1 MLSETKARHAKPRAR
16 PVKVAD
22 GGGLY
27 LYVAPSGAK
36 SWRYD
41 YRLNARRETLTI
53 GPYPEV
59 SLSEARD
66 RHYAARKQVERGES
80 PARVKRHAR
89 AAAAVAA
96 DLTFQSVSKAWYEEN
111 EPHKSKSWR
120 TLRKAWLA
128 KYINRD
134 IGSTPI
140 GSVETGDVLRIVN
153 RVRALGY
160 PRAAEGV
167 RQTLSRIFDY
177 AILRPELHVKTNPA
191 APLRGKFTLPPVKSH
206 KPIDAKRIPAFFR
219 ALSTYPCR
227 SETRCAI
234 KLLAYTFTRKV
245 ELLHARWEEF
255 DFDAAEWRI
264 PAERMKQEV
273 PHIVPLS
280 TQAVAI
286 LRSLETLGRDSDYV
300 FTNLGNV
307 TKPMSPST
315 LNVAFDRMGFADFTP
330 HGWRS
335 TASTILN
342 EKGWRPDVIERQ
354 LAHTERNSVRAA
366 YNHADYMDDR
376 RRMMQAW
383 ADHLDGLIA
392 GANVASIRM
401 NPGR

>member
-1 MLSETKARHAKPRAR
+1 MLSETKARQVKPQVR
-16 PVKVAD
+16 PLKLSD

-80 PARVKRHAR
+80 PARAKRHHR
-89 AAAAVAA
+89 EAAAVAA
-96 DLTFQSVSKAWYEEN
+96 DHTFEAVSKAWYDEN
-111 EPHKSKSWR
+111 EPHKSDSWR
-120 TLRKAWLA
+120 TIRKAWLT

-140 GSVETGDVLRIVN
+140 GSVETGDVLRIIN
-153 RVRALGY
+153 RVRALGF
-160 PRAAEGV
+160 PKAAEGV

-177 AILRPELHVKTNPA
+177 AILRPELQVKHNPA
-191 APLRGKFTLPPVKSH
+191 APLRGKFTLPPVKNH
-206 KPIDAKRIPAFFR
+206 KPIDAKRIPTFFR
-219 ALSTYPCR
+219 ALATYACR
-227 SETRCAI
+227 PETRCAI

-245 ELLHARWEEF
+245 ELLHAKWEEF
-255 DFDAAEWRI
+255 DLDAAEWRI

-300 FTNLGNV
+300 FTNLGNI
-307 TKPMSPST
+307 TKPMGAST
-315 LNVAFDRMGFADFTP
+315 LNVAFDRMGFEDFTP

-342 EKGWRPDVIERQ
+342 EKGWRADVIERQ

-383 ADHLDGLIA
+383 ADHLDGLIL
-392 GANVASIRM
+392 GANVTNIRASAQL
-401 NPGR
+401 